1 MTGYPTAR
9 VRCSSAGPFIQPP
22 RASAAVITV
31 YNTMGREVQ
40 PFETQQEGR
49 VGIYV
54 CGPTVQSAPHLG
66 HGRSAVAFD
75 VIRRY
80 LMWKGWE
87 VLYVQNIT
95 DVDDKIIVN
104 AARLGVAPEE
114 LAGEM
119 AGRFREVYRLLNV
132 LDPDLAPAATGHI
145 PEMIAVIDRLF
156 ERGLAYT
163 GGGDVYFRVRGL
175 VGYGK
180 LSGRNVDELR
190 AGARVEPGADKEDP
204 LDFTLWKAA
213 KPGEPSWPSPW
224 GAGRPGWHIEC
235 SAMSAKYLGAP
246 FDIHAG
252 GADLVFPHHENEI
265 AQSEGS
271 SGRLLARY
279 WLHNG
284 MVNLGGE
291 KLSKST
297 GHVVDL
303 AEAVER
309 CGGPAVRLFYL
320 RASYRSPLEFSEGL
334 LEEAAAGLERVRAF
348 LRRAAPARE
357 PHQGTMSRFAEA
369 MDDDFNTAEA
379 LAVLFEAVRLGNA
392 LVDAGRDAGPR
403 AAAVSEIADVL
414 GIDLSLDEGLDDLA
428 GRLAELAAAYG
439 AGAGSPRGV
448 VDALVEARRQARE
461 SRDWGRADAIR
472 DQLVEIGILI
482 EDSVDGVRWHRR

>member
-1 MTGYPTAR
+1 M
-9 VRCSSAGPFIQPP
+9 
-22 RASAAVITV
+22 ITV

-49 VGIYV
+49 VSMYV

-80 LMWKGWE
+80 LMWRGWE

-95 DVDDKIIVN
+95 DVDDKIIAN
-104 AARLGVAPEE
+104 AARLGVDPEE

-119 AGRFREVYRLLNV
+119 AGRFREAYRSLNV
-132 LDPDLAPAATGHI
+132 LDPDMAPAATGHI
-145 PEMIAVIDRLF
+145 PEMIDVIARLF
-156 ERGLAYT
+156 ERGLAYA
-163 GGGDVYFRVRGL
+163 GGGDVYFKVRGL
-175 VGYGK
+175 AGYGK

-190 AGARVEPGADKEDP
+190 AGARVEPGEDKEDP

-284 MVNLGGE
+284 MVNLGGA

-309 CGGPAVRLFYL
+309 CGGPAVRMFYL
-320 RASYRSPLEFSEGL
+320 RAAYRSPLEFSEGL

-348 LRRAAPARE
+348 LRRAAPAPE
-357 PHQGTMSRFAEA
+357 PHQGAMKRFTEA
-369 MDDDFNTAEA
+369 MDDDFNTAEG
-379 LAVLFEAVRLGNA
+379 LAALFEAVRQGNA
-392 LVDAGRDAGPR
+392 MVDAGRGAGPW
-403 AAAVSEIADVL
+403 AAAVSEIAGVL
-414 GIDLSLDEGLDDLA
+414 GIDLSLDGELDDLA
-428 GRLAELAAAYG
+428 GRLAELAADYG
-439 AGAGSPRGV
+439 VTAGSPRGV
-448 VDALVEARRQARE
+448 VDALAAVRGRARE
-461 SRDWGRADAIR
+461 VRDWGRADAIR
-472 DQLVEIGILI
+472 DRLAEIGILV
-482 EDSVDGVRWHRR
+482 EDAADGVRWHRR